1 MSEAKPIPLDRRDV
15 AQWIASGP
23 ATDLPG
29 SLRQAITSL
38 MPTSGPL
45 RLHVAAAALGVSVRT
60 FQRRLLAAGV
70 SLTTLIRTSRLDLAE
85 HLLAETNAKVVD
97 IALDLGYS
105 DHAHFTRA
113 FRSWTG
119 LPPCVYRRHVD
130 RDRLSGRPTPLT
142 LHASASHV
150 QARPNA
156 GLPGQRVP
164 QTGSKSRSRED
175 ELQHATP

>member
-1 MSEAKPIPLDRRDV
+1 
-15 AQWIASGP
+15 AQWLASGP

-45 RLHVAAAALGVSVRT
+45 RLHVVAAALGVSVRT

-85 HLLAETNAKVVD
+85 TLPAKTNARVVD
-97 IALDLGYS
+97 IALDPGSS

-119 LPPCVYRRHVD
+119 LPPCAYRRHVY
-130 RDRLSGRPTPLT
+130 RDRLSGLPPPLAS
-142 LHASASHV
+142 HASASHV
-150 QARPNA
+150 ARRAGPNA
-156 GLPGQRVP
+156 GLPGQRV
-164 QTGSKSRSRED
+164 S
-175 ELQHATP
+175 